1 MNGVQNLFIVVGM
14 TSSQTSARPAR
25 AAANPG
31 RDLALIAVFAA
42 FITVCALLPAIP
54 VGPAAVPI
62 TLQTLAIYIAALTL
76 GGTRAALAVTL
87 YVVAG
92 LIGLPVFSGGKGGF
106 GTIVSPSF
114 GYLLGFIP
122 GALVTGGLAYAA
134 LRRRMSGAGLFG
146 AFVVAVLAGFAI
158 IQVFGVAGMMIN
170 ADLELGAAVAAA
182 LIYVPGDLVKCLV
195 AVLVALAVHRA
206 FPALARR

>member
-1 MNGVQNLFIVVGM
+1 M
-14 TSSQTSARPAR
+14 TSSQTSPRPAR
-25 AAANPG
+25 PTANPG

-42 FITVCALLPAIP
+42 FIAVCALLPAIP

-76 GGTRAALAVTL
+76 GGTRTTLAVTL
-87 YVVAG
+87 YLLAG

-106 GTIVSPSF
+106 GTIASPSF

-122 GALVTGGLAYAA
+122 GALLTGSLAYAA
-134 LRRRMSGAGLFG
+134 LRRRLSGAGLFG
-146 AFVVAVLAGFAI
+146 AFVVAVLAGFAL

-170 ADLELGAAVAAA
+170 AQLELGAAVTAA
-182 LIYVPGDLVKCLV
+182 LIYVPGDLMKCLV
-195 AVLVALAVHRA
+195 AVIVALAVHRA
-206 FPALARR
+206 FPALSHR

>member
-1 MNGVQNLFIVVGM
+1 MGM
-14 TSSQTSARPAR
+14 TSSQTSPRPAR
-25 AAANPG
+25 PTANPG

-42 FITVCALLPAIP
+42 FIAVCALLPAIP

-76 GGTRAALAVTL
+76 GGTRTTLAVTL
-87 YVVAG
+87 YLLAG

-106 GTIVSPSF
+106 GTIASPSF

-122 GALVTGGLAYAA
+122 GALLTGSLAYAA
-134 LRRRMSGAGLFG
+134 LRRRLSGAGLFG
-146 AFVVAVLAGFAI
+146 AFVVAVLAGFAL

-170 ADLELGAAVAAA
+170 AQLELGAAVTAA
-182 LIYVPGDLVKCLV
+182 LIYVPGDLMKCLV
-195 AVLVALAVHRA
+195 AVIVALAVHRA
-206 FPALARR
+206 FPALSHR